1 MSRFVVAFF
10 NSSSKFFASRL
21 LGEIVRILISAS
33 SANILFFAFILDLAN
48 FINRFW
54 LLGEKRNA
62 CSYAKSASLY
72 LFSS

>member
-33 SANILFFAFILDLAN
+33 SANILFLHLFLILL
-48 FINRFW
+48 I
-54 LLGEKRNA
+54 LLIDFG
-62 CSYAKSASLY
+62 Y
-72 LFSS
+72 